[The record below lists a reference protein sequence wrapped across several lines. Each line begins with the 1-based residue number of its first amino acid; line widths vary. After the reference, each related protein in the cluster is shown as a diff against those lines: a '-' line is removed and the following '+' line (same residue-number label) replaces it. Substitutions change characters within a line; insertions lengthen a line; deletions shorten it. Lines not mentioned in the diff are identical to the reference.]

1 MAHSPLQSSGS
12 ISLNEVH
19 VEINSNNNG
28 LNVSMG
34 DTDLRTMADIS
45 SGAISLSNFYGKSN
59 QVDFVPN
66 SATRGLSLIHI

>member
-1 MAHSPLQSSGS
+1 MTHSPLQSSGS

-34 DTDLRTMADIS
+34 DTDLRNMADIS
-45 SGAISLSNFYGKSN
+45 SGTISLS
-59 QVDFVPN
+59 D
-66 SATRGLSLIHI
+66 L